1 MECSAR
7 AGENAD
13 SIFKIIDS
21 QKKPMYL
28 PEKGEAESRKKTS
41 EDGVEFATRDVR
53 FCHGDRVRNKLIIQD
68 VLQGNCQTYKKRVSL
83 QKEKNGHMV

>member
-28 PEKGEAESRKKTS
+28 PEKGEAESRKK
-41 EDGVEFATRDVR
+41 
-53 FCHGDRVRNKLIIQD
+53 HQKM
-68 VLQGNCQTYKKRVSL
+68 VLSL
-83 QKEKNGHMV
+83 PPEMLGFVMETESGTN